1 MEVKELKS
9 KGLKREFSITVSK
22 DDLKDKKIRKLQ
34 DIASKAKIDGFRP
47 GKVPTSHIEK
57 LYGQSVMV
65 EVIEEKVSEA
75 SQNVLKERDLK
86 AAVKPDVKLDSD
98 MNDIIEKNKDL
109 VFTMNCEVLP
119 EIVITDFSK
128 IKLDKPVSKPQ
139 EKDINDALEYLA
151 KQNKSYKEVS
161 EKTKSKDGDQ
171 VTIDYV
177 GKIDNIAFEGGTASD
192 ANLVLGSKSFIDNFE
207 EQLIGL
213 KQGDNKLVKVKFPEN
228 YQSPDLAGKEA
239 TFDVNI
245 KKVSKAEESKDSDK
259 DKKKTAADVLLELDG
274 PDADAKQ
281 KVVKAK
287 GSKNVNSGIVHVLA
301 TFNNTIVTISDKR
314 GNVIGW
320 STAGK
325 MGFRGSRKS
334 TAYAAQV
341 VSQDACRQAMGHGL
355 KEADV
360 KVKGPGSGRESAVRA
375 VQGIGIDVKSI
386 SDVTPIPHNGC
397 RPKKARRV

>member
-1 MEVKELKS
+1 MADEDKEIP
-9 KGLKREFSITVSK
+9 EEETP
-22 DDLKDKKIRKLQ
+22 
-34 DIASKAKIDGFRP
+34 KAEEEAA
-47 GKVPTSHIEK
+47 KV
-57 LYGQSVMV
+57 V
-65 EVIEEKVSEA
+65 EEA
-75 SQNVLKERDLK
+75 
-86 AAVKPDVKLDSD
+86 
-98 MNDIIEKNKDL
+98 
-109 VFTMNCEVLP
+109 
-119 EIVITDFSK
+119 
-128 IKLDKPVSKPQ
+128 
-139 EKDINDALEYLA
+139 
-151 KQNKSYKEVS
+151 
-161 EKTKSKDGDQ
+161 
-171 VTIDYV
+171 
-177 GKIDNIAFEGGTASD
+177 
-192 ANLVLGSKSFIDNFE
+192 
-207 EQLIGL
+207 
-213 KQGDNKLVKVKFPEN
+213 
-228 YQSPDLAGKEA
+228 
-239 TFDVNI
+239 
-245 KKVSKAEESKDSDK
+245 SKAEEEASKAEEEASK
-259 DKKKTAADVLLELDG
+259 AEEEAPKAEEEAPKAEEEAPKAEEGEKEKKTRTAADVLLELDG

-301 TFNNTIVTISDKR
+301 TFNNTIVTITDKR